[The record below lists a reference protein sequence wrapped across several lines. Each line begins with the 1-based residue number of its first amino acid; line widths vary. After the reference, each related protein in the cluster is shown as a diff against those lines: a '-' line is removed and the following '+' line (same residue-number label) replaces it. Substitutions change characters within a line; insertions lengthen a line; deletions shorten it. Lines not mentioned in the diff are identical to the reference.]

1 MVVVEE
7 KKEEE
12 EKELVVEAEEEE
24 VVIVKVVV
32 VEEEEEEE
40 EVLVIMEVVVIC
52 EDRGIRDFL
61 GIAHL
66 DFTAPVRKPTRTE
79 RAVTMEPNETTKL
92 LLKLVESAEQLDALL
107 TRETAHQEV
116 FQPHNTA
123 LRSQLEQFAVELILL
138 SPGDYGRA
146 AEELLWT
153 KVYYDLKSLRKIKGA
168 LVDRESPE
176 GAYREH
182 FKNGIHVYHRLFF
195 SVQAQF
201 DLKLDNY
208 IYWPSSQPWS
218 QAKRAGSPSVEE
230 MDWARKFCHRC
241 LLRIGDL
248 YHYLKDFTDSGEKQA
263 KRYYYRAL
271 SLLPDMGLPFMH
283 LATLSGAKF
292 YYVEATCFYQC
303 CLYSK
308 VPHAGAILGLEQIY
322 LEIEEEYR
330 RLPRGPQGKLGPEQ
344 KAREDVGRLLVSF
357 VYLQSLLTPNGRR
370 HPELESLCE
379 SVLDDLEL
387 CLSYL
392 SIQEGQGWARG
403 PGAEQKRGSLL
414 PNQVV
419 FQMVILCLL
428 TLENLKKAKS
438 EVSKTALSFSLMF
451 FSLIVR
457 LLGWNIQ
464 AALQRRLAPGREER
478 LEPKTEKP
486 WLEEAW
492 PELPAPQRASVN
504 AGELSGSE
512 REPRFSVAP
521 PGPED
526 SWEDSEPMDISE
538 PDGTWDSY
546 RVLDDSEDS
555 GDVSFCSLPDSD
567 SSFSEGLSRER
578 EVERPSEED
587 AIGSSWTLPNAQA
600 LQERLEILCAEGLL
614 PALRVILQWLASQ
627 PALTALSMREL
638 PGLWNDLL
646 LVLNLM
652 PRAEEL
658 ANPHLGLAPGLREL
672 LPHFERPSPP
682 ISMPLLEDMIVH
694 TLLPFQAAHGSLN
707 FELDVFPAFSREDV
721 ALRACV
727 LRTFGHFAAQLPD
740 SLILFD
746 SKLGLFLQTGQKGQA
761 PRGEAREE
769 GAPPCIQE
777 GAAQPGLPTQVQSLQ
792 TSLRLLRTQ
801 TALSPYL
808 IVDTVALFQHLPLV
822 REMAQSGRFVVIV
835 PRIVIDELDGRKNEV
850 RARYA
855 LRFLEDELKQK
866 NRRFWCQV
874 QVRGRSLRP
883 RLGGG
888 DAPAWNLYSILC
900 GYEEVLRTVGE
911 EVDTVRGMV
920 TILTA
925 LHLVEG
931 EPLSPPLTSAFEAAH
946 KAGVAIDH
954 IFPFYSHW
962 KALSYNS
969 ELRVS

>member
-1 MVVVEE
+1 
-7 KKEEE
+7 
-12 EKELVVEAEEEE
+12 
-24 VVIVKVVV
+24 
-32 VEEEEEEE
+32 
-40 EVLVIMEVVVIC
+40 
-52 EDRGIRDFL
+52 
-61 GIAHL
+61 
-66 DFTAPVRKPTRTE
+66 
-79 RAVTMEPNETTKL
+79 MEPNQTKDL
-92 LLKLVESAEQLDALL
+92 FLKVVESAEQLNTLL
-107 TRETAHQEV
+107 ARETAHQEV
-116 FQPHNTA
+116 FQPHNMA
-123 LRSQLEQFAVELILL
+123 LRRQLEQFAVRLILL
-138 SPGDYGRA
+138 SPGNYGTA

-153 KVYYDLKSLRKIKGA
+153 KVYYDLNTLGKIKRV
-168 LVDRESPE
+168 LVDRWSPE

-182 FKNGIHVYHRLFF
+182 FKNGIHVYNRLFF

-201 DLKLDNY
+201 DLKLENY

-218 QAKRAGSPSVEE
+218 QARRSDSPSVEE

-248 YHYLKDFTDSGEKQA
+248 YHYLKEFTGSGEKQA
-263 KRYYYRAL
+263 QPYYYRAL
-271 SLLPDMGLPFMH
+271 WLLPDMGLPFMH
-283 LATLSGAKF
+283 LETLSRDKF

-303 CLYSK
+303 CLHSK
-308 VPHAGAILGLEQIY
+308 EPHAGAILGLQQIY
-322 LEIEEEYR
+322 LKIEEEYR
-330 RLPRGPQGKLGPEQ
+330 WLPRGPLRKLGPEQ

-370 HPELESLCE
+370 HPKLKRLCE
-379 SVLDDLEL
+379 SVLEDLEL
-387 CLSYL
+387 RLSYL
-392 SIQEGQGWARG
+392 SIQDGQGWARG

-428 TLENLKKAKS
+428 TLENLEKAKS

-451 FSLIVR
+451 FSQIVR
-457 LLGWNIQ
+457 LLGGNIQ
-464 AALQRRLAPGREER
+464 AALQSRLAPGRDETP
-478 LEPKTEKP
+478 EPKTEKP
-486 WLEEAW
+486 WLEEPG
-492 PELPAPQRASVN
+492 PELPAPHRASGN
-504 AGELSGSE
+504 AGGFSRSK

-521 PGPED
+521 PGPKD

-538 PDGTWDSY
+538 PDGTRDSY
-546 RVLDDSEDS
+546 RVLDDNEDW
-555 GDVSFCSLPDSD
+555 GDASFCSLPSSD
-567 SSFSEGLSRER
+567 SSFSEGLSGER
-578 EVERPSEED
+578 EEERPSEED

-600 LQERLEILCAEGLL
+600 LQERLEILSAERLL
-614 PALRVILQWLASQ
+614 PALRVILQWLVTQ
-627 PALTALSMREL
+627 PDLTALSMREL
-638 PGLWNDLL
+638 PGLWSDLL

-672 LPHFERPSPP
+672 LPHFEGPSPP
-682 ISMPLLEDMIVH
+682 ISMPLLEDTILH
-694 TLLPFQAAHGSLN
+694 NLLPFQAAHGSLN

-740 SLILFD
+740 SLIRFD

-792 TSLRLLRTQ
+792 TSLRLLRSQ

-808 IVDTVALFQHLPLV
+808 IVDTVSLFQHLPLV

-866 NRRFWCQV
+866 NRRFWCQM

-900 GYEEVLRTVGE
+900 GYEEVLRAVRE

-925 LHLVEG
+925 LPWVEG
-931 EPLSPPLTSAFEAAH
+931 EPLSPPLSSAFEAAR
-946 KAGVAIDH
+946 KVGVAINH
-954 IFPFYSHW
+954 VLPFYTQW
-962 KALSYNS
+962 KALSCNS